1 MWGSDALW
9 LKSRAAGAA
18 YNPRTLLRFDGFTF
32 DGPARRLLRGGQPVH
47 LSPKAFDLLAA
58 LLAARPRAL
67 SRDELMR
74 ALWPDTFVS
83 RTSVAQLVGELRT
96 ALDDDAQAP
105 RFVRTVQRFGYAWAA
120 DDSAAAPGPAAGDED
135 GGFRLLWG
143 TSEIALREGEN
154 VIGRAAGSAVR
165 IASPRV
171 SRRHAR
177 ITVTG
182 ARAELEDLRSRN
194 GTFVG
199 RRRVTAP
206 VALSDGDEI
215 VIGPA
220 VLTFLS
226 LAAAAGPTETE

>member
-1 MWGSDALW
+1 
-9 LKSRAAGAA
+9 LKSPPAGGA
-18 YNPRTLLRFDGFTF
+18 YNRRTFLRFDAFTF
-32 DGPARRLLRGGQPVH
+32 DGPASQLLRAGRPLH
-47 LSPKAFDLLAA
+47 HSPKAFDLLAA

-83 RTSVAQLVGELRT
+83 RTSVAQLVGELRA
-96 ALDDDAQAP
+96 ALGDDAQAP
-105 RFVRTVQRFGYAWAA
+105 RFVRTVHRFGYAWTAEAAAA
-120 DDSAAAPGPAAGDED
+120 DPGAQA

-143 TSEIALREGEN
+143 ASEIPLREGEN
-154 VIGRAAGSAVR
+154 VIGRAVGSAVR

-177 ITVTG
+177 ITVAG
-182 ARAELEDLRSRN
+182 PRAELEDLRSRN
-194 GTFVG
+194 GTFLG
-199 RRRVTAP
+199 RRRITAP

-215 VIGPA
+215 VVGPA
-220 VLTFLS
+220 VLTFVN

>member
-1 MWGSDALW
+1 V
-9 LKSRAAGAA
+9 
-18 YNPRTLLRFDGFTF
+18 LLRFDGFTF
-32 DGPARRLLRGGQPVH
+32 DGPARQLLREGQPVR

-67 SRDELMR
+67 SRDELMG

-96 ALDDDAQAP
+96 ALGDDAQQP
-105 RFVRTVQRFGYAWAA
+105 RFVRTVQRFGYAWAGGERA
-120 DDSAAAPGPAAGDED
+120 TPAAAA
-135 GGFRLLWG
+135 GFRLLWG
-143 TSEIALREGEN
+143 TSEIPLREGEN
-154 VIGRAAGSAVR
+154 LIGRAVGSAVR

-171 SRRHAR
+171 SREHAR

-194 GTFVG
+194 GTFLG
-199 RRRVTAP
+199 QRRVTAP
-206 VALSDGDEI
+206 VPLSDGDQI

-220 VLTFLS
+220 VLTFVS